1 MTTILWTVGIA
12 SLLGSMHCVGM
23 CGPLALWAS
32 GCNGECQ
39 HRSVVLATGLY
50 HTGRLALYALVGL
63 AAGQLGS
70 LLELGGQTLGWQLL
84 TARIAGVV
92 MIAVGIHQVYR
103 IWQIKKLSKKAPAGD
118 KPTAGAAT
126 APKQGLVVR
135 LLVKFRPY
143 IFSLPFGTRALLV
156 GALTALLPCGWLY
169 LFAMFAAATSSPQQG
184 ALVMVA
190 FWAGTLPALT
200 ALVLGI
206 QRLSAKSRK
215 LLPFVTAVLLVCAGG
230 FTFAGRGFS
239 DVENS
244 FQNMTEKLRQ
254 EQEAL
259 AETEDTELSEQ
270 LISITQEAKLPC
282 CSQH

>member
-1 MTTILWTVGIA
+1 
-12 SLLGSMHCVGM
+12 MHCVGM

-32 GCNGECQ
+32 GCGGECQ
-39 HRSVVLATGLY
+39 HRSVALATGLY

-63 AAGQLGS
+63 VAGQLGS

-92 MIAVGIHQVYR
+92 MITVGLHQVYR
-103 IWQIKKLSKKAPAGD
+103 VWRIKRLSRKAPAREE
-118 KPTAGAAT
+118 TAAGATVAT
-126 APKQGLVVR
+126 PQPGLVVK
-135 LLVKFRPY
+135 LLVKLRPFV
-143 IFSLPFGTRALLV
+143 FSLPFGTRALLV

-206 QRLSAKSRK
+206 QRLSANSRK
-215 LLPFVTAVLLVCAGG
+215 LLPLVTAVLLVCAGS
-230 FTFAGRGFS
+230 FTFAGRGFAE
-239 DVENS
+239 VENG
-244 FQNMTEKLRQ
+244 FQKMAESVGQQQ
-254 EQEAL
+254 EVL
-259 AETEDTELSEQ
+259 AESEETEFTEQ
-270 LISITQEAKLPC
+270 FISITQEAKLPC